1 VLLGTVLLALASI
14 GGTSALDLGQSGSV
28 LTPGLSGSY
37 DYSDFDSIKV
47 PIINYILSIVNK
59 LDLPEITFTDGYMKG
74 MKLIVKQNSNSL
86 IFIPFE
92 SENALSFQISN
103 IIADLNV
110 NQFAYTGLPLP
121 IRGYLKVKMQG
132 IFLRVK
138 VKFQKLY
145 TREGRVLPQINI
157 TESKFEID
165 TKKVQFDLG
174 GNFLLAIADLLV
186 PILKGYFRGPLEK
199 LVSE

>member
-1 VLLGTVLLALASI
+1 MVLLALASL
-14 GGTSALDLGQSGSV
+14 GSTSALDLGQSGSV
-28 LTPGLSGSY
+28 LTPGLSGSF
-37 DYSDFDSIKV
+37 DYTDFDSIKV
-47 PIINYILSIVNK
+47 PIINYILSIVNT

-74 MKLIVKQNSNSL
+74 MKLNVKQNANSL
-86 IFIPFE
+86 IFIPYE

-110 NQFAYTGLPLP
+110 NQFSYTGLPLP
-121 IRGYLKVKMQG
+121 VRGYLKVSMQG
-132 IFLRVK
+132 IYLRVK
-138 VKFQKLY
+138 VKFQKHF
-145 TREGRVLPQINI
+145 TREGRILPQINI

-199 LVSE
+199 LV